1 MDGFIVVNKPQGPTS
16 HDICQKLRRI
26 LGEQKI
32 GHTGTLDPMAEGALL
47 IMIGRAARLSEYLVL
62 DDKAYIAGIRF
73 GLRTDT
79 QDIWGKVF
87 EETKPDV
94 SLDKLQEVTMSFTGK
109 IQQKPPIYSA
119 KRYKGKHLYE
129 YAREGVEI
137 TIPSREVEIY
147 ALELI
152 EHYLP
157 EQATL
162 HIKCSK
168 GTYIRTL
175 CNDIG
180 EALGCGAVMDS
191 LVRTQIGQFSLL
203 DAYTINQIEQAVE
216 NGTLDKLTL
225 PMDMPIKH
233 FPRIDVNS
241 ESERIVI
248 SGNPLISKNLLGEY
262 SDITIDSFVRI
273 YLNDK
278 LIAVG
283 RKTDEDIYKPNK
295 VFN

>member
-1 MDGFIVVNKPQGPTS
+1 MDGFIVVNKTQGPTS
-16 HDICQKLRRI
+16 HDVCQRLRRI

-62 DDKAYIAGIRF
+62 DDKEYIAGIRF
-73 GLRTDT
+73 GLKTDT
-79 QDIWGKVF
+79 QDIWGEVF
-87 EETKPDV
+87 EETKPNI
-94 SLDKLQEVTMSFTGK
+94 SLEKLQKVIVSFTGK
-109 IQQKPPIYSA
+109 IQQKPPVYSA

-129 YAREGVEI
+129 YARDGVKVS
-137 TIPSREVEIY
+137 IPPHEVEIY
-147 ALELI
+147 TLKLKDQ
-152 EHYLP
+152 HLP

-162 HIKCSK
+162 HIRCSK

-191 LVRTQIGQFSLL
+191 LIRTQIGQFPLS
-203 DAYTINQIEQAVE
+203 DAYTIDQIEQAIE
-216 NGTLDKLTL
+216 NGTFDKLIL

-233 FPRIDVNS
+233 FPRVDVKP

-248 SGNPLISKNLLGEY
+248 SGNNLLAKNLLKEY
-262 SDITIDSFVRI
+262 PDIAIDSFVRI

-283 RKTDEDIYKPNK
+283 TKTDDDTYKPKK
-295 VFN
+295 VFS